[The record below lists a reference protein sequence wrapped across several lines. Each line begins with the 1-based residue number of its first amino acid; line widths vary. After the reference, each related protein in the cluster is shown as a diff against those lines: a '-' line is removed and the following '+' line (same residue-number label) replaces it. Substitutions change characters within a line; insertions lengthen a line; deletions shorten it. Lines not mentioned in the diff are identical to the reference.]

1 MDPVYRLVVP
11 KLWQASMEAHREAV
25 RDAALD
31 AAAALI
37 SEHGLPAVTMS
48 RIAQDAGIGRATLYK
63 YFPDVE
69 AVLDAWHQRQ
79 VQSHLALLAQ
89 AEGRPGTPTERLRA
103 VLVAYAGATRREHGG
118 DLASLLHQGEHVVA
132 AQQHLRG
139 MVAGLLAEAADAGE
153 VRADIDPAELAT
165 YCLHA
170 LTAASA
176 LGSGAAVERLVDVT
190 TAGLRPTA

>member
-1 MDPVYRLVVP
+1 
-11 KLWQASMEAHREAV
+11 MEAHRGAV
-25 RDAALD
+25 RDAAID

-37 SEHGLPAVTMS
+37 AQHGLPAVTMS

-79 VQSHLALLAQ
+79 VQGHLALLAQ
-89 AEGRPGTPTERLRA
+89 AGGQPGTPLERLRA

-139 MVAGLLAEAADAGE
+139 MVAGLVAEAATAGE
-153 VRADIDPAELAT
+153 VRDDVDPAELAT

-170 LTAASA
+170 LTAAGA
-176 LGSGAAVERLVDVT
+176 LGSDAAVGRLVDVT
-190 TAGLRPTA
+190 TAGLRPAP